1 MSRRSATAG
10 KLQRRLGLR
19 GTVAMLFAAG
29 ASLVS
34 AVLSVGT
41 YVTAE
46 TLLMGQ
52 RQSLA
57 ITKSFDDAAKMR
69 DELIARNDQNAFSD
83 RAPVVKALD
92 QLAVPS
98 DVGVVIFVDGVEYP
112 SSLNFGSN
120 DVPQGLRDV
129 VAEGQAGFVV
139 TDVSVVSQG
148 QDSGKQ
154 RAIITGT
161 PLPEVNAEFYEIA
174 VTTEMN
180 RVLDA
185 LPGVLSAVAMATTLS
200 GALVGWWAAR
210 RALAPLMGVAQ
221 AAADIAGGDLQT
233 RLAHTEDPELKTI
246 VRSFNSMV
254 DTVGE
259 RIERERRFTADVS
272 HELRSPLTTLTTAVH
287 LLKKRRD
294 ELSPQ
299 AGKAVDLIDT
309 ELGRFSRALGDLLE
323 LSRLDAGKVSLEER
337 FAIDEIISH
346 TISST
351 HRSTRVHIMEGLKGT
366 AELVVLG
373 DKNQLHRIFVNLLD
387 NADKYADGATA
398 VEIRNRDGFVV
409 VHVDDSGEGII
420 EEDRERIFQRFVRSG
435 SRRSIP
441 GTGLGLSLVAEMVSA
456 HGGSTV
462 CGESPYGGARFTVR
476 LPVAPPAELDEG
488 LDEVEGAE

>member
-1 MSRRSATAG
+1 MSRSARATG
-10 KLQRRLGLR
+10 QLQRRLGLR

-46 TLLMGQ
+46 TLLLDQ
-52 RQSLA
+52 RQKIA
-57 ITKSFDDAAKMR
+57 QARAFDDAAKIR
-69 DELIARNDQNAFSD
+69 NKLLASPTDEAMKELS
-83 RAPVVKALD
+83 L
-92 QLAVPS
+92 PS
-98 DVGVVIFVDGVEYP
+98 DVFVVLFEGDSAFP
-112 SSLNFGSN
+112 SSLTFGA
-120 DVPQGLRDV
+120 DDIPADLRAV
-129 VAEGQAGFVV
+129 VASGQAGYVY
-139 TDVSVVSQG
+139 TDVNYLAKGDRTAQR
-148 QDSGKQ
+148 Q

-161 PLPEVNAEFYEIA
+161 PLPQVNAEFYQIA
-174 VTTEMN
+174 ITNDLN

-185 LPGVLSAVAMATTLS
+185 LPGVLSAVAVATTLS

-233 RLAHTEDPELKTI
+233 RLARTEDPELKTI

-323 LSRLDAGKVSLEER
+323 LSRLDAGQVSLNER
-337 FAIDEIISH
+337 FAIDEIITQ
-346 TISST
+346 TIAST
-351 HRSTRVHIMEGLKGT
+351 HRNTRVHIMEGLQGT
-366 AELVVLG
+366 DDLVVMG
-373 DKNQLHRIFVNLLD
+373 DKHQLHRIFVNLLD

-398 VEIRNRDGFVV
+398 IEIRNRDGFVV
-409 VHVDDSGEGII
+409 VHVDDSGEGVLA
-420 EEDRERIFQRFVRSG
+420 EDRDRVFQRFVRSG

-456 HGGSTV
+456 HGGTTE
-462 CGESPYGGARFTVR
+462 CTTSPYDGARFTVR
-476 LPVAPPAELDEG
+476 LPVAPPAPDDTGSVPIASDEA
-488 LDEVEGAE
+488 V